1 MNLLGRVCGDCR
13 GRYWHWF
20 NHAFG
25 KKHLRAIE
33 KIIVGKSNP
42 DLLLDFY
49 EKFGDFLR

>member
-1 MNLLGRVCGDCR
+1 MTNISPGYFSLKRRCIRPL
-13 GRYWHWF
+13 
-20 NHAFG
+20 AI
-25 KKHLRAIE
+25 AIE